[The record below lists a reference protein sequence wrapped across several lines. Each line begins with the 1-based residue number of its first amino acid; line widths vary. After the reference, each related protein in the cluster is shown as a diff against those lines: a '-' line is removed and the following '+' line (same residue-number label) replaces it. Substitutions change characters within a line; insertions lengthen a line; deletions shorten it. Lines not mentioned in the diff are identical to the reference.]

1 VRHGRSQFKQ
11 PYNRL
16 FDGRRIWGLTM
27 VDTYRCLCPALRVY
41 RVTSAAEVISALD
54 EAVQR

>member
-1 VRHGRSQFKQ
+1 VRHGRSQLEQ
-11 PYNRL
+11 PHDRL
-16 FDGRRIWGLTM
+16 FDRRRIWRLTV
-27 VDTYRCLCPALRVY
+27 VDTYRRLCPALRVY